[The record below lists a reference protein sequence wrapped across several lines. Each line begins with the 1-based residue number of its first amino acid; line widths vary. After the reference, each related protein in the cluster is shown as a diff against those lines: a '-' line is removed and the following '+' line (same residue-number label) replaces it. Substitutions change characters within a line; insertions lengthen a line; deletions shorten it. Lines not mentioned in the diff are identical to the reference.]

1 MPLHAL
7 GDADSILWKGS
18 VKNVDLQM
26 QLFLMMDLSMF
37 SSRRV
42 GESYNLKSHCPCEL
56 TKGIRC
62 L

>member
-18 VKNVDLQM
+18 VTNVDLQM

-37 SSRRV
+37 SSRSV
-42 GESYNLKSHCPCEL
+42 GESYIDPKSPCEL
-56 TKGIRC
+56 TKSIRC